1 MKTGL
6 LILMTLGLAS
16 CGFHLRDTNA
26 FQHRFGKLSISANND
41 QIKRALSNQLNA
53 HDCRKH
59 QCAYH
64 LTVEQ
69 QPVITHTAS
78 ATTQIATSE
87 SYTVSAKVALSWN
100 NKPVSHTTVTA
111 HTSALFSNT
120 QTTNTSIIG
129 NATPAQNQISHELA
143 ERIYHWLLSKTVTQ
157 NIKAAKNEN

>member
-6 LILMTLGLAS
+6 LILVTLSLAS
-16 CGFHLRDTNA
+16 CGFHFHDANA
-26 FQHRFGKLSISANND
+26 FQHRYGELSISANNN
-41 QIKRALSNQLNA
+41 QIKRALSNQLNTNG
-53 HDCRKH
+53 CRQH

-69 QPVITHTAS
+69 QPSITHTAS

-87 SYTVSAKVALSWN
+87 SYTVSAKVALTWN
-100 NKPVSHTTVTA
+100 NKPVSHTAVTA

-129 NATPAQNQISHELA
+129 SSTPAQNQISHELA
-143 ERIYHWLLSKTVTQ
+143 ERIYHWLLSKTVAQ
-157 NIKAAKNEN
+157 DLKAAKNEN